1 MVTEKYLF
9 KTREITLN
17 VQDTAV
23 VSVRRQK
30 LSQTGLRVYAN
41 GRIGVA
47 GALGVCDEGELAA
60 RARENLSLNIL
71 YPCEPSTGF
80 MELDS
85 RRGEMIPEED
95 FLAEVEEF
103 LSELRRAQPDFSFF
117 HQIKEEWSERR
128 LVNDKG
134 LDLKAQDEYIS
145 FTLLFREKGSLNIYD
160 GVVGYAGKRYD
171 RAEVLKLVNRVCTAY
186 KNPVELKKAGTRPV
200 VFLERNPTLGK
211 LAKELNGQ
219 SFGTGSSL
227 LAKKRGK
234 KVFSSRFSLFQSL
247 HPEDTYGPFF
257 DAEGVVN
264 DGFRYPLIKDGAVL
278 CPYTDKTTAAKYN
291 LPLTGSAVG
300 SYDEVPK
307 LGCRRLKIASSGR
320 TVKELLGGEEGILIV
335 MAEGGDFTPAGDYA
349 TPVQLAFAFDGEEFL
364 GRLPQLKISGNLF
377 TMFGKGFRGL
387 STDKPTPLGGDHF
400 LVLDLKVEK
409 L

>member
-103 LSELRRAQPDFSFF
+103 LSELRRAQPDFSFS

-171 RAEVLKLVNRVCTAY
+171 RAEVLKLVNRVCTA
-186 KNPVELKKAGTRPV
+186 
-200 VFLERNPTLGK
+200 
-211 LAKELNGQ
+211 
-219 SFGTGSSL
+219 
-227 LAKKRGK
+227 
-234 KVFSSRFSLFQSL
+234 
-247 HPEDTYGPFF
+247 
-257 DAEGVVN
+257 
-264 DGFRYPLIKDGAVL
+264 
-278 CPYTDKTTAAKYN
+278 
-291 LPLTGSAVG
+291 
-300 SYDEVPK
+300 
-307 LGCRRLKIASSGR
+307 
-320 TVKELLGGEEGILIV
+320 
-335 MAEGGDFTPAGDYA
+335 
-349 TPVQLAFAFDGEEFL
+349 
-364 GRLPQLKISGNLF
+364 
-377 TMFGKGFRGL
+377 
-387 STDKPTPLGGDHF
+387 
-400 LVLDLKVEK
+400 
-409 L
+409 